1 MVKKTKIISVR
12 VPDELFEEMKSQK
25 KRITDIVLS
34 AIRLYLK
41 S

>member
-1 MVKKTKIISVR
+1 MRRISVR
-12 VPDELFEEMKSQK
+12 VPDDIYEKILKK
-25 KRITDIVLS
+25 NKRITEIVLS